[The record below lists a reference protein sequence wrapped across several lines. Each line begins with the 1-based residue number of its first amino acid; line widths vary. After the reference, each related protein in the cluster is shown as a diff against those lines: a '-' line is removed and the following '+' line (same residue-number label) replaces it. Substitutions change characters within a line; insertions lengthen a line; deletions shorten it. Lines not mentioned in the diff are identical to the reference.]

1 MILETSDPDSQNSN
15 ICKYYS
21 IDDFRKNKY
30 NSKQFFSLLHLNI
43 HSLQKHKPDLDIL
56 LKQLNYDFD
65 VIAISESLLIKNI
78 EPTHNIQI
86 PTHNIEHTPT
96 EASKG
101 GTLLYI
107 SKKYE
112 SKPRKDLEIYES
124 KKIESTFT
132 EIIRPKSKN
141 IIVGCIYRHHTI
153 SDKDFNEVMAKLLFK
168 ISNEKKICYLAG
180 DFNIDQT

>member
-1 MILETSDPDSQNSN
+1 MIQP
-15 ICKYYS
+15 CKYYS
-21 IDDFRKNKY
+21 IDDFCNSKY

-43 HSLQKHKPDLDIL
+43 HSLQKHKSDLDIL

-101 GTLLYI
+101 GTLFI
-107 SKKYE
+107 HFK
-112 SKPRKDLEIYES
+112 EI
-124 KKIESTFT
+124 
-132 EIIRPKSKN
+132 
-141 IIVGCIYRHHTI
+141 
-153 SDKDFNEVMAKLLFK
+153 
-168 ISNEKKICYLAG
+168 
-180 DFNIDQT
+180 